1 MKRLRGFTLNK
12 KSSQSILYQ
21 LAVNDT
27 NFFFCFV
34 LHCRDFTIQSSTYTV
49 PLTTANYF

>member
-27 NFFFCFV
+27 NFFFFV
-34 LHCRDFTIQSSTYTV
+34 LFYTV
-49 PLTTANYF
+49 VISRYRVAHTQSH